1 MSSYSEEFR
10 LRILQEIKNDGLSI
24 NGVKKKYRISRTTV
38 YNWIEEYG
46 FETAVSEARERKKAH
61 YPASFKIR
69 VVEEM
74 RDQGETAEEQALK
87 YHISGK
93 TIRHWEKVYLLEG
106 REGFLSPRERGTK
119 PLSQDQHD
127 VLLAENKRLRVE
139 NDYLKKA
146 TALVR
151 KKESSAGKNK
161 PESLM
166 S

>member
-1 MSSYSEEFR
+1 MACYSVEFK
-10 LRILQEIKNDGLSI
+10 LRILQEIKDDGLNI
-24 NGVKKKYRISRTTV
+24 NSVKQKYGISRTTV
-38 YNWIEEYG
+38 YIWIEEYG
-46 FETAVSEARERKKAH
+46 FETAVSEAREQKKAQH
-61 YPASFKIR
+61 PASFKIR

-74 RDQGETAEEQALK
+74 RDQGKSVENQSLK
-87 YHISGK
+87 YHISGN
-93 TIRHWEKVYLLEG
+93 TICHWEKVYLLEG
-106 REGFLSPRERGTK
+106 REGFLTPRERGTK
-119 PLSQDQHD
+119 PLSQDQQD

-151 KKESSAGKNK
+151 KKESSAGKKK